1 MKTMK
6 NLEFQIPKGYIQD
19 MAKSTPD
26 KLVYKLAKSDNIME
40 RITCFGDALEELPN
54 DDKDVIEYHKLIN
67 TGIAGNTLNFTKLK
81 IFTKVLNEGWKPNM
95 SNQNEYKYWNYFYMD
110 NGTFSFTTL
119 SHYSYLYV
127 PSALFLKTAE
137 LAKHVIKIAFEEYK
151 TYYLEK

>member
-1 MKTMK
+1 MK

-95 SNQNEYKYWNYFYMD
+95 SNQNEYKYWNYLYMD
-110 NGTFSFTTL
+110 KGTFSCNTIFITSFL
-119 SHYSYLYV
+119 DV
-127 PSALFLKTAE
+127 PSALFFKTSE
-137 LAKHVIKIAFEEYK
+137 LAKHAAKIAFEEYK
-151 TYYLEK
+151 AYHI